1 MNILQR
7 ENQELKAFMQSMG
20 AQMNKLTMKLE
31 ECQAVNLRSRQVE
44 LVEQLKRGRKVAKNN
59 NHDSQIPNS

>member
-20 AQMNKLTMKLE
+20 AQMNKLTMNLE